1 MEKLNHDYKMAKR
14 ETLRYWN
21 KYKDYLVTI
30 ALTALFIWASRNGFF
45 N

>member
-1 MEKLNHDYKMAKR
+1 MEKLNHDYQMAKE
-14 ETLRYWN
+14 ETIKFWQAN
-21 KYKDYLVTI
+21 KDYLITI